1 MNQQKEVY
9 LRSDVMNKE
18 SLDKVRSKL
27 AEIIKN
33 EKIDKADKMEL
44 ILNLWW
50 FLDSELY
57 EDNIKTL
64 IKYGKK
70 REK

>member
-1 MNQQKEVY
+1 MVIQ
-9 LRSDVMNKE
+9 MNKE
-18 SLDKVRSKL
+18 SLNKVRSKL
-27 AEIIKN
+27 SEIIEN

-44 ILNLWW
+44 LLNLWW

-70 REK
+70 RKK

>member
-1 MNQQKEVY
+1 
-9 LRSDVMNKE
+9 MNKE

-27 AEIIKN
+27 SEIIEN
-33 EKIDKADKMEL
+33 EKIDKADKIEL
-44 ILNLWW
+44 LLNLWW

-70 REK
+70 RKK

>member
-1 MNQQKEVY
+1 
-9 LRSDVMNKE
+9 MNKE
-18 SLDKVRSKL
+18 SLEKVRSKL
-27 AEIIKN
+27 SEIIEN

-44 ILNLWW
+44 LLNLWW

-70 REK
+70 RKK

>member
-1 MNQQKEVY
+1 
-9 LRSDVMNKE
+9 MNKE

>member
-1 MNQQKEVY
+1 
-9 LRSDVMNKE
+9 MNKE

-27 AEIIKN
+27 SEIIEN

-44 ILNLWW
+44 LLNLWW
-50 FLDSELY
+50 FLDSDLY

-70 REK
+70 RKK

>member
-1 MNQQKEVY
+1 
-9 LRSDVMNKE
+9 MNKE

-27 AEIIKN
+27 SEIIEN

-44 ILNLWW
+44 LLNLWW

-70 REK
+70 RKK

>member
-1 MNQQKEVY
+1 
-9 LRSDVMNKE
+9 MNKE
-18 SLDKVRSKL
+18 SLDKIRSKL
-27 AEIIKN
+27 SEIIEN

-44 ILNLWW
+44 LLNLWW

-70 REK
+70 RKK

>member
-1 MNQQKEVY
+1 MIK
-9 LRSDVMNKE
+9 MNKE

-27 AEIIKN
+27 SEIIEN

-44 ILNLWW
+44 LLNLWW

-70 REK
+70 RNK